1 MAIDKPSYELL
12 AAYLS
17 GNISNADKASVEN
30 WITES
35 QENQM
40 LFEEVQKVWNSSGVY
55 LQYKDIDSNYLLH
68 ELKSR
73 ITEEQRPVGKVISMM
88 RPYKL
93 YWQVAAG
100 ICLLM
105 VSYFIVRWPS
115 RENIIIEAGDQV
127 ATVYLPDS
135 TKVWLNVNSRIIYA
149 KKFESRKVELQGEA
163 FLSVRKD
170 TSNFIVTTEHTSTT
184 VLGTAFNIKDQED
197 SVVTLTVAEGTVKFS
212 KRDSSRQEFVIVKA
226 RQKAVFKPQ
235 SKLHRTQNNN
245 PSFAAW
251 REQNNPAFK
260 EEKNDH
266 ARFLT
271 NNFTW
276 RKNQI
281 NQSVIE
287 GTLRNNASLAAYTNI
302 VLEVTYTKPNG
313 NEVTVDLT
321 ITDTVYPGK
330 RLQYRKRLLDMLS
343 DTKSI
348 VVKVKSTE
356 VTSKN
361 SY

>member
-1 MAIDKPSYELL
+1 MAIEKPSYELL

-35 QENQM
+35 HENQM

-55 LQYKDIDSNYLLH
+55 LQYKDLDSNHLLH
-68 ELKSR
+68 ELRAR
-73 ITEEQRPVGKVISMM
+73 IAEEQRPVGKVISMM
-88 RPYKL
+88 SPYKL
-93 YWQVAAG
+93 YWQIAAS

-105 VSYFIVRWPS
+105 VSYFIVRWAS

-127 ATVYLPDS
+127 ATIYLPDS
-135 TKVWLNVNSRIIYA
+135 TKVWLNVNSRITYA

-163 FLSVRKD
+163 FLSVRKN
-170 TSNFIVTTEHTSTT
+170 TSNFIVTTKHTSTT
-184 VLGTAFNIKDQED
+184 VLGTAFNIKDEED
-197 SVVTLTVAEGTVKFS
+197 SVVLTVAEGTVKFS
-212 KRDSSRQEFVIVKA
+212 KNDSSRQPFVIVKA

-235 SKLHRTQNNN
+235 SKLHKAQNTN

-251 REQNNPAFK
+251 REQNNPAFN

-287 GTLRNNASLAAYTNI
+287 GTLKNNAGLAAYTNI

-313 NEVTVDLT
+313 NEVTVDLP

-330 RLQYRKRLLDMLS
+330 RLQYRRRLLDMLS
-343 DTKSI
+343 NTKSI
-348 VVKVKSTE
+348 VVKIKSTE

>member
-1 MAIDKPSYELL
+1 MAIDKQSYELL

-17 GNISNADKASVEN
+17 GNISIADKASLEN

-40 LFEEVQKVWNSSGVY
+40 FFEEVQKVWNSSGVH
-55 LQYKDIDSNYLLH
+55 LQYKDLDSNHLLH
-68 ELKSR
+68 ELKTR
-73 ITEEQRPVGKVISMM
+73 ITEEQRPPGKIILMM
-88 RPYKL
+88 RPYAL
-93 YWQVAAG
+93 YWKVAAS
-100 ICLLM
+100 ICLFM
-105 VSYFIVRWPS
+105 VSYFIVRWAT
-115 RENIIIEAGDQV
+115 RENIFTEAGDRV

-135 TKVWLNVNSRIIYA
+135 TKVWLNVNSRITYSR
-149 KKFESRKVELQGEA
+149 KFESRKVELQGEA

-170 TSNFIVTTEHTSTT
+170 TSNFTVITKNTSTT
-184 VLGTAFNIKDQED
+184 VLGTAFNIKDQAD
-197 SVVTLTVAEGTVKFS
+197 STVTLTVAEGTVKFA
-212 KRDSSRQEFVIVKA
+212 KRDSLRQVFVIVKA

-235 SKLHRTQNNN
+235 SKLQRAQNND

-251 REQNNPAFK
+251 REQNNPAFE

-266 ARFLT
+266 PRFLT

-313 NEVTVDLT
+313 NVVTVDLT

-330 RLQYRKRLLDMLS
+330 RLQYRRRLRDMLS

-348 VVKVKSTE
+348 IVKIKSAE

>member
-1 MAIDKPSYELL
+1 MAVNQSYELL

-17 GNISNADKASVEN
+17 GDISTADKASVEN

-35 QENQM
+35 QENQL

-55 LQYKDIDSNYLLH
+55 LQYNDLDSSQLLH
-68 ELKSR
+68 ELTTR
-73 ITEEQRPVGKVISMM
+73 ITEEQRPAGKVLSMM
-88 RPYKL
+88 KSYQL
-93 YWQVAAG
+93 YWRVAAG

-105 VSYFIVRWPS
+105 VSYFIVRWAS
-115 RENIIIEAGDQV
+115 RDDINIESGDQV

-135 TKVWLNVNSRIIYA
+135 TKIWLNVNSQITYSR
-149 KKFESRKVELQGEA
+149 KFESRKVELQGEA

-170 TSNFIVTTEHTSTT
+170 TSKFVVTTEHTSTT
-184 VLGTAFNIKDQED
+184 VLGTAFNIKNQED
-197 SVVTLTVAEGTVKFS
+197 SLVTLTVAEGTVKFS
-212 KRDSSRQEFVIVKA
+212 KSDSSRQGFVIVKA

-235 SKLHRTQNNN
+235 SKLHRAYNNN
-245 PSFAAW
+245 PSFSAW
-251 REQNNPAFK
+251 REQNNPAFN
-260 EEKNDH
+260 EEKNNH

-271 NNFTW
+271 NNYTW

-313 NEVTVDLT
+313 NAVTVDLT
-321 ITDTVYPGK
+321 ITGTVYPGK
-330 RLQYRKRLLDMLS
+330 RLQYRRRLLDMLS